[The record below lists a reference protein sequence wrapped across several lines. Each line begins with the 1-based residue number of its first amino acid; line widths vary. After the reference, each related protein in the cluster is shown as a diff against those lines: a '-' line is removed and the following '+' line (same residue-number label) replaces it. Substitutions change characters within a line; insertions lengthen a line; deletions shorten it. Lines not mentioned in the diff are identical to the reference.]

1 MTAQLPLIELSQAP
15 PAWGRGTVD
24 SLKAG
29 IFWGI
34 VGAVRE
40 LLARQ
45 EADLGGD
52 PWVVWTGGDAALL
65 APLIFGAEARIEP
78 NLILDALAVPVVF
91 GRSRR
96 SLAIELP
103 RSRRFG

>member
-1 MTAQLPLIELSQAP
+1 MTAQLPFIELSHTP

-40 LLARQ
+40 ILKRQ
-45 EADLGGD
+45 EADLGVD
-52 PWVVWTGGDAALL
+52 PWVVWTGGDAELL
-65 APLIFGAEARIEP
+65 APQIFGAAARIEP
-78 NLILDALAVPVVF
+78 NLILDAVADVAF
-91 GRSRR
+91 GQSGD
-96 SLAIELP
+96 P
-103 RSRRFG
+103 RD

>member
-1 MTAQLPLIELSQAP
+1 MTAQLPFIELKQTP

-45 EADLGGD
+45 EADLGRD
-52 PWVVWTGGDAALL
+52 PLVVWTGGDADLL
-65 APLIFGAEARIEP
+65 APPIFGDRARIEP
-78 NLILDALAVPVVF
+78 NLILDALAEVAFGNSRAGVPD
-91 GRSRR
+91 
-96 SLAIELP
+96 
-103 RSRRFG
+103 